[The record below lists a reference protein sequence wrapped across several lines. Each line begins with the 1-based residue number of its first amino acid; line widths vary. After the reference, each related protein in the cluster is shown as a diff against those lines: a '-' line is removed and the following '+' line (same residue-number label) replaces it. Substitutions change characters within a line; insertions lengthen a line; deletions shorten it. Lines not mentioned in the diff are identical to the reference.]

1 MNNIV
6 HKLRTLVLNE
16 AFGGVLLIV
25 CTLLALLVQN
35 GSFSEHYRE
44 FLNLKVGFSVGE
56 FELNKPFLLWINDG
70 LISIFFFAIGLELK
84 KEFCTEILKILKI
97 LFCLLWG
104 HWVVYL
110 YLL

>member
-6 HKLRTLVLNE
+6 HKLKTLVLNE

-44 FLNLKVGFSVGE
+44 FLNLKVGF
-56 FELNKPFLLWINDG
+56 
-70 LISIFFFAIGLELK
+70 
-84 KEFCTEILKILKI
+84 
-97 LFCLLWG
+97 
-104 HWVVYL
+104 
-110 YLL
+110 